1 MNVIRKDLIENTY
14 AEAFDGFYTR
24 LIVTADDFETLR
36 RAAEDATATPS
47 TVIGRVEGGI
57 EKWLGEKETPD
68 KRKGAM
74 LQFWGAA
81 DKKKPFSDSL
91 KKFEIEL
98 SYRVRQ
104 DILVKPFTALFDAL
118 LTAEGKI
125 DMMERVGHC
134 GDGHEW
140 IEKRHGREVIVIPIM
155 IPDFVIERYLGYAH
169 GIMGANFWIM
179 CKTKEALKEAGEK
192 ALAAIHEVDGV
203 VTSFDICSAGSKP
216 ETNFPWI
223 GPTTNQL
230 YCPSLRLKLGKE
242 SKVPEDVYYIPEI
255 VINGVSMRAVKDAMR
270 RGIKASSKIKD
281 IVRISAGNFDGKL
294 GEHKIYL
301 RELFR

>member
-24 LIVTADDFETLR
+24 LIVTADDSETLR

-47 TVIGRVEGGI
+47 TVIGRLEGGI

-74 LQFWGAA
+74 LQFWGAV

-134 GDGHEW
+134 GDGYEW
-140 IEKRHGREVIVIPIM
+140 TEKRHGREVIVVPIM

-242 SKVPEDVYYIPEI
+242 SKVPEDVNYIPEI

-270 RGIKASSKIKD
+270 RGIEASSQIKD
-281 IVRISAGNFDGKL
+281 VVRISAGNYDGKL